1 VNKAVW
7 GFSTLVVAG
16 LLGLWFWLQGAQ
28 FFRFIFTDLRPAMPV
43 ILLFVAAI
51 IGIFVVWVF
60 MDSRNSAGSS
70 ITGTIS
76 VILAIAAIF
85 LWVKLPYDTNRQY
98 VDDVKL
104 TAASAPSFE
113 ERSPFEVAARSS
125 SRNLQ
130 NTTGA
135 AQATKSLADQGDT
148 GQWNTLVI
156 RRGVNVG
163 YESVQS
169 INTPLYGTV
178 PTSSVT
184 LCKFN
189 SDAQLRLGGWF
200 PHNDLARSIYWT
212 TPMDVNFSGNDVYSY
227 CDGKTPYVV
236 VPLKALEGFYAPQ
249 WKAYGV
255 AVYNGS
261 TGDLQIYTDSKDIA
275 KIPGPVYPISL
286 SQTQREAY
294 TASGSWWEYIIG
306 TAGYENTSK
315 DADDPNGGNNSE
327 FALRAASDGEVA
339 YVTPLT
345 PRGDSTT
352 IVGLSTVDASVVKS
366 GERNPVNIY
375 TFENSKTRQANSS
388 VADDIGTKYSWM
400 PEFAST
406 KVQIFEIVPGE
417 NGSWVASIGREQSV
431 IYRAVIDV
439 DRTITLYNS
448 AGDVVTQANP
458 GGTVAEDG
466 TMTPTEPS
474 VVGDLDSMTPEELQA
489 LGEQILQKLA
499 EKATAAK

>member
-1 VNKAVW
+1 MSKVAW
-7 GFSTLVVAG
+7 GISALIGAG
-16 LLGLWFWLQGAQ
+16 LIGLWFWLQGAQ
-28 FFRFIFTDLRPAMPV
+28 FFRFVFTDLRPAIPV
-43 ILLFVAAI
+43 LALFIIAIAAFFAI
-51 IGIFVVWVF
+51 WFFVE
-60 MDSRNSAGSS
+60 SNNSKGVKISS
-70 ITGTIS
+70 VIS
-76 VILAIAAIF
+76 VLAVIAAIF

-104 TAASAPSFE
+104 TTASAPSFE

-125 SRNLQ
+125 STNLQ
-130 NTTGA
+130 NTTGS

-169 INTPLYGTV
+169 INTPLYGVV
-178 PTSSVT
+178 PTTAVT

-212 TPMDVNFSGNDVYSY
+212 TPMSVNFNGGDVYSY

-236 VPLKALEGFYAPQ
+236 VPLKTLEGLYAPQ
-249 WKAYGV
+249 WQSYGV

-286 SQTQREAY
+286 SETQREAY
-294 TASGSWWEYIIG
+294 TASGSWWEYFVG
-306 TAGYENTSK
+306 TAGYETTSK

-327 FALRAASDGEVA
+327 FALRASSDGEVS

-366 GERNPVNIY
+366 GERNPLNIY

-388 VADDIGTKYSWM
+388 VVDDIGTKYSWM

-417 NGSWVASIGREQSV
+417 NDSWVASIGREQSV
-431 IYRAVIDV
+431 IYRAVIDA
-439 DRTITLYNS
+439 DRSITLYNS
-448 AGDVVTQANP
+448 NGDIVTQANP
-458 GGTVAEDG
+458 GGTVQDDG
-466 TMTPTEPS
+466 TVTPPDTT

-489 LGEQILQKLA
+489 LGNQILEKLA
-499 EKATAAK
+499 EKATTK